1 MISDAERG
9 LVERKVGW
17 QRDRDSMAGSAS
29 GLDEP
34 FIDRERELGQLR
46 RHLSQVRRGLGQG
59 VLLVGESGVG
69 KSRLAA
75 ELAKEARQQD
85 IRVLRI
91 QCLGRGAEPLLPV
104 KDALAEYLGHSPDRV
119 RRALVT
125 ATPHLLD
132 AVPFVGAF
140 LGRVGEAVLEGPPLG
155 GASVEGVYEALVRV
169 LLGIAA
175 TEGLFLV
182 VEDLHAADEG
192 TLYFLG
198 YFLRKVQAD
207 RAMVVFTLQEERQAD
222 APLGELIAQ
231 WRRQGH
237 LLLPIAPLGRQDVG
251 NYVCAF
257 SGVQRADEDL
267 VDRLV
272 ALTGGNPFF
281 LKETLTP
288 DAGEPP
294 PSDAEQA
301 LWERARVAPRV
312 GALLQSRLVRADDD
326 TRQLL
331 EAAAVAL
338 ETDRD
343 LELIAHVL
351 DWDEY
356 RSVKVLADAV
366 RLRFMREEPD
376 GGVRF
381 VHDLMRRVVYRQI
394 GANQRRYLHRKTAE
408 WLERAGRMSSSAH
421 HYERAGQT
429 VDMVRAALQAAKLAE
444 HTGMFHSALA
454 LYEKVQPHLAM
465 TQIGPRLVKAFIVL
479 GRWDDAETL
488 LARLGADEE
497 IQLLRSQLRF
507 VQGDFQSAAE
517 DVRAALQ
524 GQPSNRIEALIW
536 LADIHLYLGDL
547 ELAVKQGQ
555 AALEEANRSGSLTER
570 ARCLGLIGA
579 ARFFSGAV
587 DEGEARFLEELRLLE
602 SVGKEERDQTVYAV
616 VLGNL
621 GVVDEV
627 RGAWA
632 AARARHEEAL
642 RLRRALADARG
653 SLHSVHAVGRSLVG
667 SGDVEGGSA
676 RFDEA
681 YQLAVDLG
689 EVLERAKITQS
700 RAGLALGEGDCVS
713 AGRLM
718 QEALAGF
725 HKCGTAYDV
734 AHANVVLSQILR
746 ACDKERE
753 AIAAGATGRAIMTCN
768 GYRLL
773 QIMYPDDAFST
784 AERIEAALTAYAC
797 GDAFGLPWENVPVD
811 RIDEEAAEQLP
822 TRSGWARGAT
832 SDDTALTLLV
842 TEYLTEEM
850 PVAARAFLRQLS
862 ERADSIPGLGPST
875 SDAIKRFRAT
885 GDLPSDGNT
894 NGSVMRALPVGWA
907 VPVDQALRRR
917 QWTIE
922 LSRATHGGR
931 EAQAGACVAAACAG
945 WALEGASWAT
955 IIEVAIEE
963 ANAAC
968 NVTGAD
974 PSIQAM
980 LRALADGEWT
990 PPAGISPDPYET
1002 IMSVLYCAS
1011 RTTSLREALMA
1022 AVQLRGDTDTVAALT
1037 AGLVGSQL
1045 TTEAVLAQLSWSEHL
1060 RLPDRRGVETLARR
1074 IAARRALAAGESGGA
1089 SGDGV
1094 PGRADG

>member
-1 MISDAERG
+1 
-9 LVERKVGW
+9 
-17 QRDRDSMAGSAS
+17 MAGSAS
-29 GLDEP
+29 EVNEP
-34 FIDRERELGQLR
+34 FIDRECELGQLR
-46 RHLSQVRRGLGQG
+46 QRLSHVRRGLGQG

-85 IRVLRI
+85 IRILRI

-198 YFLRKVQAD
+198 YFLRKVQAG
-207 RAMVVFTLQEERQAD
+207 RAMVVFTLQEERQQD

-251 NYVCAF
+251 NYIRAF
-257 SGVQRADEDL
+257 TGVQRADEDL

-294 PSDAEQA
+294 PDAEQA

-312 GALLQSRLVRADDD
+312 GALLQSRLARADDD

-331 EAAAVAL
+331 EAAAVVL

-394 GANQRRYLHRKTAE
+394 GANQRRYLHRKTAG

-421 HYERAGQT
+421 HYERSGQT
-429 VDMVRAALQAAKLAE
+429 VDMVRAALEAAKFAE

-454 LYEKVQPHLAM
+454 LYEKVQPYVAR
-465 TQIGPRLVKAFIVL
+465 TQIGPRLAKAFIVL

-488 LARLGADEE
+488 LAQLGVDEE

-507 VQGDFQSAAE
+507 VQGDFHSAAE

-524 GQPSNRIEALIW
+524 GQPPNRIEALIW

-547 ELAVKQGQ
+547 ELAAEQGQ

-587 DEGEARFLEELRLLE
+587 DEGEARFLEGLRLLE
-602 SVGKEERDQTVYAV
+602 SATEEERDQTVYAV

-653 SLHSVHAVGRSLVG
+653 SLHSVHAVGRSLLG

-700 RAGLALGEGDCVS
+700 RAGLALREGDCVS

-718 QEALAGF
+718 QKALEGF

-746 ACDKERE
+746 ACGKERE
-753 AIAAGATGRAIMTCN
+753 AIAAGATGRAIMTRN

-773 QIMYPDDAFST
+773 QIMYPDDAFSA

-822 TRSGWARGAT
+822 TRPGWARGAT

-842 TEYLTEEM
+842 TEYLAEEV
-850 PVAARAFLRQLS
+850 PVAAGAFLRQLS

-875 SDAIKRFRAT
+875 SAAIKRFRAT
-885 GDLPSDGNT
+885 GDLPSNGNT

-907 VPVDQALRRR
+907 VPVGQAMRRR

-931 EAQAGACVAAACAG
+931 EAQAGACVAAACAA
-945 WALEGASWAT
+945 WALERASWAT

-963 ANAAC
+963 ADAAC
-968 NVTGAD
+968 TATGAD

-1002 IMSVLYCAS
+1002 TVSALYCAS
-1011 RTTSLREALMA
+1011 RATSLRAALMA
-1022 AVQLRGDTDTVAALT
+1022 AIQLRGDTDTVAALT

-1045 TTEAVLAQLSWSEHL
+1045 TTEAVLAQLSWSDHV
-1060 RLPDRRGVETLARR
+1060 RLPGRRRVETLARR
-1074 IAARRALAAGESGGA
+1074 IAARRALAAGESGSA
-1089 SGDGV
+1089 RGDGV
-1094 PGRADG
+1094 PGRADADG